1 MNMSKMNFNGG
12 VIINGQRITGSV
24 RNVEVKNNKVF
35 IDGEPLDTSGYT
47 EKVLNIVVEGTVE
60 SVKTDNG
67 DITVNGESGT
77 VSTVN
82 GDVKVRGNVS
92 GSVST
97 VSGDVNVKGG
107 VAGNAS
113 TVSGDIRR

>member
-35 IDGEPLDTSGYT
+35 IDGEPLGTSGYT

>member
-35 IDGEPLDTSGYT
+35 IDGEPLDTSGYK

-67 DITVNGESGT
+67 DITVNGNSGSVAT
-77 VSTVN
+77 AN
-82 GDVKVRGNVS
+82 GDVKVHGNVTGSVSTMSGDVTVKGGVS

-97 VSGDVNVKGG
+97 M
-107 VAGNAS
+107 
-113 TVSGDIRR
+113 SGDIRR